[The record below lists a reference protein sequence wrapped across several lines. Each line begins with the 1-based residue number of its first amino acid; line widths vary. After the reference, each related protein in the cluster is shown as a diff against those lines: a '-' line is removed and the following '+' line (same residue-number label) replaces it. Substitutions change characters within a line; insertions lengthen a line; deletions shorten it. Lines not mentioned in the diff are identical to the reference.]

1 MRRIGRDVIL
11 NYFAHRVTNG
21 FVEGKNDRI
30 KVIKRIAYG
39 YRNVNNLRRTI
50 LLTNNEIAVGTKAS
64 GGFHAY

>member
-1 MRRIGRDVIL
+1 MIL
-11 NYFAHRVTNG
+11 NYFDHRVTNG

-39 YRNVNNLRRTI
+39 YRNVNNLRRRI
-50 LLTNNEIAVGTKAS
+50 LFANNEIAVGTKDS